1 MRTLHAGGSR
11 GRTSR
16 SRLIYELDEDYLFQ
30 VGRWT
35 RCVDGQILMIENIV
49 LRVSHH
55 QPKFVDVQPDRA

>member
-49 LRVSHH
+49 LRSAATSNSANIL
-55 QPKFVDVQPDRA
+55 PFF

>member
-11 GRTSR
+11 GRRTSR

-49 LRVSHH
+49 LRSAATSNSANIL
-55 QPKFVDVQPDRA
+55 PFF